1 MQKNLNV
8 RLQDIL
14 NIDLLADVEVLFT
27 QFNTIIYRIN
37 RIMDVFKIDLKDPET
52 AITMQLAIRIRD
64 LLL

>member
-37 RIMDVFKIDLKDPET
+37 RIMDVFIIDLKDPEP
-52 AITMQLAIRIRD
+52 AFTMQLAIRIRD